1 MSITVEPV
9 LLDHQWKQNGTN
21 FFRLRI
27 TLARKTKYIK
37 TNIMVRKEQIG
48 RGGKV
53 KDAGIRYELERL
65 VRTTEETVSQIDT
78 YALAQM
84 TLDDVASFIEDAQKG
99 EFRLDIFG
107 FWEEEASRKSGS
119 SRAGYLSAMN
129 SFKEFIGKDSL
140 DISAITSP
148 LLRQWEQWLRD
159 RHGDGARAVS
169 SYTAAL
175 RHIHG
180 IARSKYNRE
189 EAGYTPILNPFQFYK
204 PPVQRQAAHRAV
216 DTDIIKEMLKI
227 REDLTGRERI
237 GVDVF
242 LISFALMGMNAPD
255 MYSCP
260 APKDGIIVY
269 NRQKTR
275 DRRTD
280 RAEMRVLID
289 PLVMRLVSEYA
300 SGSGGRAFRF
310 SDMYTSYQILGENV
324 NEGLKQFCRRKGYD
338 PFTLYSARHAWA
350 STAYKAKVDKGV
362 INDCLC
368 HIDRDMKVTDLYIDK
383 DWSVMWSANRKVI
396 EQFDWPQ

>member
-37 TNIMVRKEQIG
+37 TNIMVRKDQIG

-53 KDAGIRYELERL
+53 KDAGVRYELERL

-78 YALAQM
+78 YALSQM
-84 TLDDVASFIEDAQKG
+84 TIDDVASFIEDAQKG
-99 EFRLDIFG
+99 EFRLDIFR
-107 FWEEEASRKSGS
+107 FWEEEASRKTGS
-119 SRAGYLSAMN
+119 SRSGYLSAMN
-129 SFKEFIGKDSL
+129 SFREFVGKDSL

-159 RHGDGARAVS
+159 KHGDGARAVS

-180 IARSKYNRE
+180 LARARYNRE
-189 EAGYTPILNPFQFYK
+189 EAGHVPILNPFQFYK

-216 DTDIIKEMLKI
+216 DTDIIKEMLKV

-255 MYSCP
+255 MYSCQ

-280 RAEMRVLID
+280 RAEMRVRID

-300 SGSGGRAFRF
+300 PGSGGRAFRF

-324 NEGLKQFCRRKGYD
+324 NEGLKQFCRRKGHD

-350 STAYKAKVDKGV
+350 STAYKVKVDKGV

-383 DWSVMWSANRKVI
+383 DWSVMWSANRSVL
-396 EQFDWPQ
+396 EQFGWPQ